1 MQIVPI
7 GGICMKCLIL
17 LCVKNKKNIIN
28 FLYAEFAQS
37 GKGFFFFYYYF
48 SEKIRLGISYQ

>member
-7 GGICMKCLIL
+7 GGIFMKCLIL

-28 FLYAEFAQS
+28 FLYAEFA
-37 GKGFFFFYYYF
+37 
-48 SEKIRLGISYQ
+48 